1 MLSEVSQSH
10 KDKQYMIPLIGVSKV
25 VTFVELT
32 SGMVAAEGWGER
44 EKESYES
51 MGVKF
56 QLSEMIKF

>member
-1 MLSEVSQSH
+1 
-10 KDKQYMIPLIGVSKV
+10 MIPLIGVSKV

>member
-1 MLSEVSQSH
+1 
-10 KDKQYMIPLIGVSKV
+10 MIPLTGVSKV

-32 SGMVAAEGWGER
+32 CGMVAAKGWGER